1 MKTIKGFKL
10 RPLGD
15 EFILVGES
23 VELVNY
29 NKMLTLNETAA
40 FLWRKA
46 SEDPERDFDAKMM
59 ADWLCKEYDV
69 TPQQALQDSEHTLEQ
84 WKEAE
89 IVRE

>member
-59 ADWLCKEYDV
+59 ADWLCEEYDV
-69 TPQQALQDSEHTLEQ
+69 TPQQALLDSEHTLEQ